1 MKHVA
6 PLRYGVIF
14 KKAFCK
20 PEIFTAFVKAV
31 LDIDIEIDTVETEK
45 SFKPTIGKVDCRFD
59 LFAED
64 KKNRLVI
71 DIQHDRSSD
80 HYHRFMYYHLM
91 AIAEQTAPKGH
102 PAENYRP
109 ALTVFTIVVL
119 TGYDKHQTDM
129 SSVDFDPKTRQGK
142 ALGEIPHKLV
152 YLAPHYMG
160 EDTPEPL
167 RQWLRAIEDTLDE
180 EVDETTYADPQIL
193 NVFDEIE
200 QDLVSPVERAKMF
213 EENNQE
219 ELRQTQFEQGL
230 QKGIEQGIEQGVLN
244 EKREIARSMLA
255 DGMELARITRLTGLS
270 EAEIIALRE

>member
-45 SFKPTIGKVDCRFD
+45 SFQPAIGKVDCRFD

-91 AIAEQTAPKGH
+91 AIAEQTAK
-102 PAENYRP
+102 AANYRP
-109 ALTVFTIVVL
+109 ALTVLTIVVL

-129 SSVDFDPKTRQGK
+129 STVDFDPKSRKGK

-152 YLAPHYMG
+152 YLAPHYMA

-230 QKGIEQGIEQGVLN
+230 KQGVLN
-244 EKREIARSMLA
+244 EKLEIARSMLA
-255 DGMELARITRLTGLS
+255 DGMELERITRLTGLS
-270 EAEIIALRE
+270 EAEIVGLRE

>member
-14 KKAFCK
+14 KKAFGK

-31 LDIDIEIDTVETEK
+31 LGIDIEIDKVETEK
-45 SFKPTIGKVDCRFD
+45 SFKPAIGKVDCRFD

-91 AIAEQTAPKGH
+91 AIAEQTAK
-102 PAENYRP
+102 ADNYRP
-109 ALTVFTIVVL
+109 PLAVFTIVVL
-119 TGYDKHQTDM
+119 TGYDKHQVDM
-129 SSVDFDPKTRQGK
+129 ATVEFDPKTRKGE
-142 ALGEIPHKLV
+142 ALGEIPHKII
-152 YLAPHYMG
+152 YLAPHYLA

-180 EVDETTYADPQIL
+180 QVDETSYDDPRIQQ
-193 NVFDEIE
+193 VFDEIE
-200 QDLVSPVERAKMF
+200 QDLVSPTERATMF
-213 EENNQE
+213 EEYAQE
-219 ELRQTQFEQGL
+219 ELRQAQFEQGL
-230 QKGIEQGIEQGVLN
+230 KQGALDG
-244 EKREIARSMLA
+244 KKEIALAMLA
-255 DGMELARITRLTGLS
+255 DGMAVAHIARLTGLS
-270 EAEIIALRE
+270 EAEIVGLRTA

>member
-6 PLRYGVIF
+6 PLRYSVIF

-31 LDIDIEIDTVETEK
+31 LAIDIEIDKVETEK
-45 SFKPTIGKVDCRFD
+45 SFKPAIGKVDCRFD

-91 AIAEQTAPKGH
+91 AIAEQTAK
-102 PAENYRP
+102 AENYRP
-109 ALTVFTIVVL
+109 PLTVFTIVVL
-119 TGYDKHQTDM
+119 TGYDKHETDM
-129 SSVDFDPKTRQGK
+129 SSVDFDPKTRKGE
-142 ALGEIPHKLV
+142 ALGEIPHKLI
-152 YLAPHYMG
+152 YLAPHYMT

-193 NVFDEIE
+193 RVFDEIE

-213 EENNQE
+213 EENIQE

-230 QKGIEQGIEQGVLN
+230 KKGVEQGMEQGALN

-255 DGMELARITRLTGLS
+255 DGMEPARIARLTGLS

>member
-20 PEIFTAFVKAV
+20 PEIFTALTKAV

-45 SFKPTIGKVDCRFD
+45 PFKPAIGKVDCRFD

-91 AIAEQTAPKGH
+91 AIAEQTAK
-102 PAENYRP
+102 AENYRP

-119 TGYDKHQTDM
+119 TGSDKHQVDM

-180 EVDETTYADPQIL
+180 TVDETTYADPQIL

-213 EENNQE
+213 EEYNQE

-230 QKGIEQGIEQGVLN
+230 KLGALN
-244 EKREIARSMLA
+244 KEREIARSMLA
-255 DGMELARITRLTGLS
+255 DGMELARITHLTGLS
-270 EAEIIALRE
+270 EAEIISLRE

>member
-31 LDIDIEIDTVETEK
+31 LDIDIEIDKVETEK
-45 SFKPTIGKVDCRFD
+45 SFKPAIGKVDCRFD

-71 DIQHDRSSD
+71 DIQHDRSSG

-91 AIAEQTAPKGH
+91 AIAEQTAK
-102 PAENYRP
+102 AENYRP
-109 ALTVFTIVVL
+109 ALTVLTIVVL
-119 TGYDKHQTDM
+119 TGYDKHQTDL
-129 SSVDFDPKTRQGK
+129 SAVDFDPKTRQGK

-152 YLAPHYMG
+152 YLAPHYM
-160 EDTPEPL
+160 EKDTPEPL
-167 RQWLRAIEDTLDE
+167 HQWLRAIEDTLDE

-193 NVFDEIE
+193 RVFDEIE

-213 EENNQE
+213 EENIQE

-230 QKGIEQGIEQGVLN
+230 KQGALN
-244 EKREIARSMLA
+244 KEREIARSMFA
-255 DGMELARITRLTGLS
+255 DGMDIARITRLTGLS
-270 EAEIIALRE
+270 EAEIIVLRE

>member
-45 SFKPTIGKVDCRFD
+45 SFKPAIGKVDCRFD

-80 HYHRFMYYHLM
+80 HSGAPWARFMYYHLM
-91 AIAEQTAPKGH
+91 AIAEQTAK
-102 PAENYRP
+102 AENYRP

-119 TGYDKHQTDM
+119 TGSDKHQTDM

-142 ALGEIPHKLV
+142 ALGEIPHKLI
-152 YLAPHYMG
+152 YLAPHYIA

-180 EVDETTYADPQIL
+180 EVDETTYEDPEIRR
-193 NVFDEIE
+193 VFDEIE
-200 QDLVSPVERAKMF
+200 QDLVSPTERAKMF
-213 EENNQE
+213 EEYNQE
-219 ELRQTQFEQGL
+219 ELRQTQFEQGIKL
-230 QKGIEQGIEQGVLN
+230 GALN

-255 DGMELARITRLTGLS
+255 EGMDLARITRLIGLS
-270 EAEIIALRE
+270 EAEIIVLRE